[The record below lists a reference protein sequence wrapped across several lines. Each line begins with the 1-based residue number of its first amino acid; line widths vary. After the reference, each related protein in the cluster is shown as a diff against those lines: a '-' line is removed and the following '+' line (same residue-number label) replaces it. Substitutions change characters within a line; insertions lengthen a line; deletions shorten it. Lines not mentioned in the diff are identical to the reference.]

1 MGARADPYATLGVG
15 RNCSGAEVRRAYRKQ
30 AVRWH
35 PDKHTKGTA
44 HARAEVFFFFCTAEH

>member
-15 RNCSGAEVRRAYRKQ
+15 WNCSGAEVRRAYRKQ
-30 AVRWH
+30 AVRRH

-44 HARAEVFFFFCTAEH
+44 HARAEVRSAEH